1 MFSKTAFVRNLTVR
15 CFVLVLGVAALT
27 SCRRTEESAALLSK
41 ATDVYWSSDVDWETR
56 ADSSL
61 RLTNRALELD
71 PENWQALVHR
81 GVIYFD
87 QRDLSGLLRNADAL
101 IAASPDP
108 MFIAQKGLILEL
120 SGDTGSAN
128 RSYDL
133 AIRECQDRFNK
144 DSSDFGLRLNYVHLL
159 QLVGDTLEA
168 RDHLGRMAHMDLDD
182 QEEQILTMVVL
193 DSNPK
198 QGIREAW
205 NAPRQ

>member
-1 MFSKTAFVRNLTVR
+1 MFSKTAVVGNLTVR
-15 CFVLVLGVAALT
+15 CFILILGVASLT
-27 SCRRTEESAALLSK
+27 CCRRREESAALLSK
-41 ATDVYWSSDVDWETR
+41 ATDVYWSSDDDWETR

-108 MFIAQKGLILEL
+108 MFIAQKGLLLEL

-168 RDHLGRMAHMDLDD
+168 RGHLARMAHMDLDD
-182 QEEQILTMVVL
+182 QEEQILSMVVL
-193 DSNPK
+193 EENPK
-198 QGIREAW
+198 KVLREAW